1 LAGPRITAMATASMA
16 SGAITARP
24 RLVCSTVPVRLK
36 TGRREFFRAFED
48 AGSEVVC
55 MRQRVAGAHQFA
67 GGGQFGA
74 GAVGDRLATVAGDGG
89 HESWQGQQAID
100 GRELREGVF
109 CHGFHPD
116 RAERS

>member
-1 LAGPRITAMATASMA
+1 
-16 SGAITARP
+16 
-24 RLVCSTVPVRLK
+24 
-36 TGRREFFRAFED
+36 
-48 AGSEVVC
+48 
-55 MRQRVAGAHQFA
+55 VAGAHQFA